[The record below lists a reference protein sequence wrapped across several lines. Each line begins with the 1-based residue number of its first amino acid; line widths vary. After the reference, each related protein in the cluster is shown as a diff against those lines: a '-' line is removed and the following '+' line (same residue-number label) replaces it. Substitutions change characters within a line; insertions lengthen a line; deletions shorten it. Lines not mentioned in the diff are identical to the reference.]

1 MKCKAC
7 NVLLLEDELKLLGED
22 MELCVE
28 CLEDNDTE
36 NGMWTGSVD
45 DHDYQ
50 FGDDLPTFEEYNE
63 NSDY

>member
-1 MKCKAC
+1 
-7 NVLLLEDELKLLGED
+7 

-28 CLEDNDTE
+28 FLEDNDTE